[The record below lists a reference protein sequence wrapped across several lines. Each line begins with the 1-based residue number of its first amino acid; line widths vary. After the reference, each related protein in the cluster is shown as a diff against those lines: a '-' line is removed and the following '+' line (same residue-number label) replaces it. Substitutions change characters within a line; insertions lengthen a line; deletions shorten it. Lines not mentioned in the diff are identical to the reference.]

1 MHLLIPF
8 ASTLAE
14 GCVHTLRDLQLPNL
28 SRLLV
33 RLAPTQR
40 DHGDEASFSP
50 PHERALAVVL
60 GLTGTDGCLPWAA
73 RRAALDGIAVG
84 DAAWG
89 LLTPAHWHL
98 AADHVSLVDPAQLT
112 LDEADSR
119 ALLDAVRGLFEG
131 AGWRVAWG
139 APLRWYVA
147 HEALRDLPCAALDRV
162 IGRNVDRWLP
172 PNPRVALVRRLQ
184 SEVQMQLYLAP
195 ANDARAARGELVV
208 NSFWLSGCGVRQS
221 ERAAP
226 DLQLDDSLRASALA
240 EDWAAWA
247 EAWRALDAG
256 PLATLLQRA
265 ERGEAATLTLC
276 GERDAQRFEL
286 MPQSPWARLTRS
298 LRSPPVAPLLEA
310 L

>member
-14 GCVHTLRDLQLPNL
+14 GCVHTLRDLQLTNL
-28 SRLLV
+28 SRVLA

-40 DHGDEASFSP
+40 DRGDEASLSP
-50 PHERALAVVL
+50 PHERVLAALL
-60 GLTGTDGCLPWAA
+60 GLRGADGCLPWAA
-73 RRAALDGIAVG
+73 RQAALDGIAVG
-84 DAAWG
+84 DEAWG
-89 LLTPAHWHL
+89 LLTPAHWLL
-98 AADHVSLVDPAQLT
+98 AADHVSLVDPAELA
-112 LDEADSR
+112 LDEAGSQ
-119 ALLDAVRGLFEG
+119 ALLDAVRGLFES

-139 APLRWYVA
+139 APMRWYAA
-147 HEALRDLPCAALDRV
+147 HETLRELPCAAVDRV

-172 PNPRVALVRRLQ
+172 PDPRVALVRRLQ

-195 ANDARAARGELVV
+195 ANDERAARGELVV
-208 NSFWLSGCGVRQS
+208 NSFWLSGCGIRQD
-221 ERAAP
+221 ERPAP
-226 DLQLDDSLRASALA
+226 DLQIAETLRTGALA

-256 PLATLLQRA
+256 PLAMLLQRA
-265 ERGEAATLTLC
+265 ERGDAATLTLC
-276 GERDAQRFEL
+276 GERAAQRFEAA
-286 MPQSPWARLTRS
+286 PQALWARLTRG